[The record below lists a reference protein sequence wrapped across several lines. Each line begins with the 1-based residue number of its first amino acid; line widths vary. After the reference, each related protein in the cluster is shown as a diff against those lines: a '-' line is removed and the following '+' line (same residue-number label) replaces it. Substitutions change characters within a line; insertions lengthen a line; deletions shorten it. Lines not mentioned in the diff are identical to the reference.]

1 MGKTKDVTTETTRE
15 VHGTIFDDVFRTI
28 AQKMP
33 YLLIPLINEVFQ
45 TNYSEDI
52 HFQQLRNEHYEKFG
66 KIITD
71 SILQIENHTYHLEC
85 QSSLD
90 GRMVIRMF
98 EYDFSIALELA
109 QKNNETFE
117 IEFPQSCVLYIRNHR
132 KRSLPDYH
140 EAIVKFADGQQIVY
154 RVPILRA
161 QNYTV
166 DSIFEKR
173 LLILLPYHILR
184 YESFLKNSGSNTK
197 KLEQLLT
204 DYQKISSALEQ
215 CTNDKKSTLYIDM
228 ITLIEEIADHIIPKD
243 NEKIRERLGDIMGG
257 KILQLESERLLE
269 KGQLLG
275 EAKGRAAGQ
284 AEGRIQG
291 QAEGRIQGQA
301 EGRKTER
308 IEAIQNM
315 IKYDV
320 SKEKILQDYSEEEY
334 NEAIKSMLVEA

>member
-1 MGKTKDVTTETTRE
+1 MEKTKDVTSETNRE

-45 TNYSEDI
+45 TNYVEDI

-71 SILQIENHTYHLEC
+71 SILQIEDCTYHLEC

-90 GRMVIRMF
+90 GRMIIRMF

-132 KRSLPDYH
+132 ERSLPDYH
-140 EAIVKFADGQQIVY
+140 EAIVKFADGQQILY

-184 YESFLKNSGSNTK
+184 YESFLKNSGSNAK

-204 DYQKISSALEQ
+204 DYQKINNLLEH
-215 CTNDKKSTLYIDM
+215 CTDDKKSTLYIDM
-228 ITLIEEIADHIIPKD
+228 ITLIEKIADHIIPKD
-243 NEKIRERLGDIMGG
+243 NENVRERLGDIMGG

-284 AEGRIQG
+284 AEGRV
-291 QAEGRIQGQA
+291 QGQA

-315 IKYDV
+315 I
-320 SKEKILQDYSEEEY
+320 SLGLTKEKILTVYSEEEY
-334 NEAIKSMLVEA
+334 NEAVKTMLVEA

>member
-1 MGKTKDVTTETTRE
+1 MGKTKDVTTETIME

-71 SILQIENHTYHLEC
+71 SILQIEDHAYHLEC

-197 KLEQLLT
+197 KLKQLLT
-204 DYQKISSALEQ
+204 DYQKINDALEQ

-243 NEKIRERLGDIMGG
+243 NENVRERLGNIMGG
-257 KILQLESERLLE
+257 KILKLESERLLE

-275 EAKGRAAGQ
+275 EAKGRAAGL
-284 AEGRIQG
+284 
-291 QAEGRIQGQA
+291 IQGQA

>member
-33 YLLIPLINEVFQ
+33 SLLIPLINEVFQ
-45 TNYSEDI
+45 TNYPEDI
-52 HFQQLRNEHYEKFG
+52 HFQQLRNEHYERLG

-71 SILQIENHTYHLEC
+71 SILQIEDCTYHLEC

-109 QKNNETFE
+109 QKNNEIFE

-132 KRSLPDYH
+132 ERSLPDYH

-204 DYQKISSALEQ
+204 DYQKISDALEQ
-215 CTNDKKSTLYIDM
+215 CTDDQKSTLYIDM
-228 ITLIEEIADHIIPKD
+228 IALIEEIADYIIPKD
-243 NEKIRERLGDIMGG
+243 NEKVRERLGDIMGG

-275 EAKGRAAGQ
+275 EAKGRA
-284 AEGRIQG
+284 I
-291 QAEGRIQGQA
+291 GQA

-334 NEAIKSMLVEA
+334 NEAVKSMLVEA

>member
-1 MGKTKDVTTETTRE
+1 MGKTKDVTTETTKE
-15 VHGTIFDDVFRTI
+15 VCGTIFDDVFRTI

-33 YLLIPLINEVFQ
+33 FLLIPLINEVFQ
-45 TNYSEDI
+45 TNYPEDI
-52 HFQQLRNEHYEKFG
+52 HFQQLRNEHYEKLG

-71 SILQIENHTYHLEC
+71 SILQIEDCTYHLEC

-132 KRSLPDYH
+132 EHSLPDYH
-140 EAIVKFADGQQIVY
+140 EAIVKFADGQQILY

-184 YESFLKNSGSNTK
+184 YESFLKNSGNNTK

-204 DYQKISSALEQ
+204 DYQKISDALEQ
-215 CTNDKKSTLYIDM
+215 CSDNKKATLYIDM
-228 ITLIEEIADHIIPKD
+228 IKLIDEIADHIIAKD
-243 NEKIRERLGDIMGG
+243 NVKVRERLGDIMGG
-257 KILQLESERLLE
+257 KILQLESERLRE
-269 KGQLLG
+269 EVQK
-275 EAKGRAAGQ
+275 AD
-284 AEGRIQG
+284 
-291 QAEGRIQGQA
+291 
-301 EGRKTER
+301 R

-315 IKYDV
+315 IKYEV

-334 NEAIKSMLVEA
+334 EEAVKTMLVEA

>member
-1 MGKTKDVTTETTRE
+1 MGKTKDVTTEANKE

-52 HFQQLRNEHYEKFG
+52 HFQQLRNEHYEKIG

-71 SILQIENHTYHLEC
+71 SILQIEDHTYHLEC

-166 DSIFEKR
+166 DSIFEKK

-184 YESFLKNSGSNTK
+184 YESFLKNSGTNTE

-204 DYQKISSALEQ
+204 DYQKINDALEQ

-243 NEKIRERLGDIMGG
+243 NKNVRERLGDIMGG

-275 EAKGRAAGQ
+275 ETKGRAAGL
-284 AEGRIQG
+284 
-291 QAEGRIQGQA
+291 IQGQA

-315 IKYDV
+315 I
-320 SKEKILQDYSEEEY
+320 SLGLTKEKILTVYSEEEY
-334 NEAIKSMLVEA
+334 NEAVKAMLVEA

>member
-1 MGKTKDVTTETTRE
+1 MSG
-15 VHGTIFDDVFRTI
+15 I
-28 AQKMP
+28 
-33 YLLIPLINEVFQ
+33 
-45 TNYSEDI
+45 
-52 HFQQLRNEHYEKFG
+52 
-66 KIITD
+66 D
-71 SILQIENHTYHLEC
+71 SILQIEDCTYHLEC

-334 NEAIKSMLVEA
+334 NEALKSMLVEA

>member
-45 TNYSEDI
+45 TNYPEDI
-52 HFQQLRNEHYEKFG
+52 HFQQLRNEHYEKLG

-71 SILQIENHTYHLEC
+71 SILQIEDHTYHLEC

-132 KRSLPDYH
+132 ERSLPDYH
-140 EAIVKFADGQQIVY
+140 EAIVRFVDGQQILY

-184 YESFLKNSGSNTK
+184 YESFLKNSGTNSK

-204 DYQKISSALEQ
+204 DYQKISDALEQ
-215 CTNDKKSTLYIDM
+215 CTDDQKSTLYIDM
-228 ITLIEEIADHIIPKD
+228 IALIEEIADYIIPKD
-243 NEKIRERLGDIMGG
+243 NEKVRERLGDIMGG
-257 KILQLESERLLE
+257 KILKLESERLRE
-269 KGQLLG
+269 LG
-275 EAKGRAAGQ
+275 EAKGRADGL
-284 AEGRIQG
+284 
-291 QAEGRIQGQA
+291 IQGQA

>member
-1 MGKTKDVTTETTRE
+1 
-15 VHGTIFDDVFRTI
+15 
-28 AQKMP
+28 MP
-33 YLLIPLINEVFQ
+33 SLLIPLINEVFQ
-45 TNYSEDI
+45 TNYPEDI
-52 HFQQLRNEHYEKFG
+52 HFQQLRNEHYEKLG

-71 SILQIENHTYHLEC
+71 SILQIEDCTYHLEC

-140 EAIVKFADGQQIVY
+140 EAIVKFADGQQILY

-184 YESFLKNSGSNTK
+184 YESFLKNSGTNSK

-204 DYQKISSALEQ
+204 DYQKISDALEQ
-215 CTNDKKSTLYIDM
+215 CTDDKKSALYID
-228 ITLIEEIADHIIPKD
+228 IIILIEKIADHIIPKD
-243 NEKIRERLGDIMGG
+243 NENVRERLGDIMGG

-275 EAKGRAAGQ
+275 EAKGRAAGL
-284 AEGRIQG
+284 IQG

-334 NEAIKSMLVEA
+334 NEAVKSMLVEA

>member
-1 MGKTKDVTTETTRE
+1 MKC
-15 VHGTIFDDVFRTI
+15 FRRI
-28 AQKMP
+28 
-33 YLLIPLINEVFQ
+33 IPKISTF
-45 TNYSEDI
+45 SK
-52 HFQQLRNEHYEKFG
+52 LRNEHYEKLG

-71 SILQIENHTYHLEC
+71 SILQIEDHTYHLEC

-90 GRMVIRMF
+90 GQMVIRMF

-184 YESFLKNSGSNTK
+184 YESFLKNSGTNSK

-215 CTNDKKSTLYIDM
+215 CTDDKKSTLYIDM
-228 ITLIEEIADHIIPKD
+228 ITLIEEIADYIIPKD
-243 NEKIRERLGDIMGG
+243 NENVRERLGDIMGG

-275 EAKGRAAGQ
+275 EAK
-284 AEGRIQG
+284 
-291 QAEGRIQGQA
+291 
-301 EGRKTER
+301 GRKTER

>member
-1 MGKTKDVTTETTRE
+1 MGKTKDVTTETIRE

-33 YLLIPLINEVFQ
+33 SLLIPLINEVFQ

-52 HFQQLRNEHYEKFG
+52 HFQQLRNEHYEKLG

-71 SILQIENHTYHLEC
+71 SILQIEDHTYHLEC

-117 IEFPQSCVLYIRNHR
+117 IKFPQSCVLYIRNHR

-154 RVPILRA
+154 RVPLLRA

-204 DYQKISSALEQ
+204 DYQKINDALEQ

-228 ITLIEEIADHIIPKD
+228 ITLIEEIADYIIPKD
-243 NEKIRERLGDIMGG
+243 NKNVRERLGDIMGG

-275 EAKGRAAGQ
+275 EAKGRAMGQ
-284 AEGRIQG
+284 V
-291 QAEGRIQGQA
+291 
-301 EGRKTER
+301 EGRKAER

-315 IKYDV
+315 I
-320 SKEKILQDYSEEEY
+320 SLGLTKEKILTIYSEEEY
-334 NEAIKSMLVEA
+334 NEAVKSMLVEA

>member
-1 MGKTKDVTTETTRE
+1 MEKTKDVTSETNRE

-45 TNYSEDI
+45 TNYVEDI

-71 SILQIENHTYHLEC
+71 SILQIEDCTYHLEC

-132 KRSLPDYH
+132 ERSLPDYH
-140 EAIVKFADGQQIVY
+140 EAIVKFADGQQILY

-184 YESFLKNSGSNTK
+184 YESFLKNSGSNAK

-204 DYQKISSALEQ
+204 DYQKINNLLEH
-215 CTNDKKSTLYIDM
+215 CTDDKKSTLYIDM
-228 ITLIEEIADHIIPKD
+228 ITLIEKIADHIIPKD
-243 NEKIRERLGDIMGG
+243 NENVRERLGDIMGG

-275 EAKGRAAGQ
+275 EAKGRAAGL
-284 AEGRIQG
+284 
-291 QAEGRIQGQA
+291 IQGQA

-334 NEAIKSMLVEA
+334 NEAVKSMLVEA

>member
-1 MGKTKDVTTETTRE
+1 
-15 VHGTIFDDVFRTI
+15 
-28 AQKMP
+28 MP
-33 YLLIPLINEVFQ
+33 SLLIPLINEVFQ
-45 TNYSEDI
+45 TNYPEDI

-71 SILQIENHTYHLEC
+71 SILQIEDCTYHLEC

-132 KRSLPDYH
+132 ERSLPDYH
-140 EAIVKFADGQQIVY
+140 EAIVKFADGQQILY

-184 YESFLKNSGSNTK
+184 YESFLKNSGSNAK

-204 DYQKISSALEQ
+204 DYQKINNLLEH
-215 CTNDKKSTLYIDM
+215 CTDDKKSTLYIDM
-228 ITLIEEIADHIIPKD
+228 ITLIEKIADHIIPKD
-243 NEKIRERLGDIMGG
+243 NENVRERLGDIMGG

-291 QAEGRIQGQA
+291 QAEGR
-301 EGRKTER
+301 KTER

-315 IKYDV
+315 I
-320 SKEKILQDYSEEEY
+320 SLGLTKEKILTVYSEEEY
-334 NEAIKSMLVEA
+334 NEAVKTMLVEA

>member
-1 MGKTKDVTTETTRE
+1 MFIPQLLKVD
-15 VHGTIFDDVFRTI
+15 IFRI
-28 AQKMP
+28 IRLK
-33 YLLIPLINEVFQ
+33 
-45 TNYSEDI
+45 
-52 HFQQLRNEHYEKFG
+52 HFVDQRNEKVWHFLG
-66 KIITD
+66 
-71 SILQIENHTYHLEC
+71 
-85 QSSLD
+85 D
-90 GRMVIRMF
+90 G
-98 EYDFSIALELA
+98 S
-109 QKNNETFE
+109 KN
-117 IEFPQSCVLYIRNHR
+117 
-132 KRSLPDYH
+132 
-140 EAIVKFADGQQIVY
+140 
-154 RVPILRA
+154 
-161 QNYTV
+161 
-166 DSIFEKR
+166 IFEKR

-291 QAEGRIQGQA
+291 QAEGR
-301 EGRKTER
+301 KTER

>member
-1 MGKTKDVTTETTRE
+1 MEKTKDVTSETNRE

-45 TNYSEDI
+45 TNYAEDI

-71 SILQIENHTYHLEC
+71 SILQIEDCTYHLEC

-132 KRSLPDYH
+132 EHSLPDYH
-140 EAIVKFADGQQIVY
+140 EAIVKFADGQQILY

-184 YESFLKNSGSNTK
+184 YESFLKNSGSNAK

-204 DYQKISSALEQ
+204 DYQKINNLLEH
-215 CTNDKKSTLYIDM
+215 CTDDKKSTLYIDM
-228 ITLIEEIADHIIPKD
+228 ITLIEKIADHIIPKD
-243 NEKIRERLGDIMGG
+243 NENVRERLGDIMGG

-291 QAEGRIQGQA
+291 QAEGR
-301 EGRKTER
+301 KTER

-315 IKYDV
+315 I
-320 SKEKILQDYSEEEY
+320 SLGLTKEKILTVYSEEEY
-334 NEAIKSMLVEA
+334 NEAVKTMLVEA

>member
-1 MGKTKDVTTETTRE
+1 MGKTKDVTTETTKE
-15 VHGTIFDDVFRTI
+15 VCGTIFDDVFRTI

-33 YLLIPLINEVFQ
+33 FLLIPLINEVFQ
-45 TNYSEDI
+45 TNYPEDI
-52 HFQQLRNEHYEKFG
+52 HFQQLRNEHYEKLG

-71 SILQIENHTYHLEC
+71 SILQIEDCTYHLEC

-117 IEFPQSCVLYIRNHR
+117 IEFPQSCVLYIRNYREH
-132 KRSLPDYH
+132 SLPDYH
-140 EAIVKFADGQQIVY
+140 EAIVKFADGQQILY

-184 YESFLKNSGSNTK
+184 YESFLKNSGNNTK

-204 DYQKISSALEQ
+204 DYQKISDALEQ
-215 CTNDKKSTLYIDM
+215 CSDNKKATLYIDM
-228 ITLIEEIADHIIPKD
+228 IKLIDEIADHIIPKD
-243 NEKIRERLGDIMGG
+243 NVKVRERLGDIMGG
-257 KILQLESERLLE
+257 KILQLESERLRE
-269 KGQLLG
+269 EVQK
-275 EAKGRAAGQ
+275 AD
-284 AEGRIQG
+284 
-291 QAEGRIQGQA
+291 
-301 EGRKTER
+301 R

-315 IKYDV
+315 IKYEV

-334 NEAIKSMLVEA
+334 EEAVKTMLVEA

>member
-1 MGKTKDVTTETTRE
+1 MEKTKDVTSETNRE

-45 TNYSEDI
+45 TNYAEDI

-71 SILQIENHTYHLEC
+71 SILQIEDCTYHLEC

-132 KRSLPDYH
+132 ERSLPDYH
-140 EAIVKFADGQQIVY
+140 EAIVKFADGQQILY

-184 YESFLKNSGSNTK
+184 YESFLKNSGSNAK

-204 DYQKISSALEQ
+204 DYQKINNLLEH
-215 CTNDKKSTLYIDM
+215 CTDDKKSTLYIDM
-228 ITLIEEIADHIIPKD
+228 ITLIEKIADHIIPKD
-243 NEKIRERLGDIMGG
+243 NENVRERLGDIMGG

-291 QAEGRIQGQA
+291 QAEGR
-301 EGRKTER
+301 KTER

-315 IKYDV
+315 I
-320 SKEKILQDYSEEEY
+320 SLGLTKEKILTIYSEEEY
-334 NEAIKSMLVEA
+334 NEAIKSMLVEV

>member
-45 TNYSEDI
+45 TNYPEDI
-52 HFQQLRNEHYEKFG
+52 HFQQLRNEHYEKLG

-71 SILQIENHTYHLEC
+71 SILQIEDHTYHLEC

-334 NEAIKSMLVEA
+334 QKAEQQLLVTV

>member
-1 MGKTKDVTTETTRE
+1 MGKTKDVTTETTRD

-52 HFQQLRNEHYEKFG
+52 HFQQLRNEHYEKLG

-71 SILQIENHTYHLEC
+71 SILQIEDHTYHLEC

-140 EAIVKFADGQQIVY
+140 EAIVKFADGQQIVC

-184 YESFLKNSGSNTK
+184 YESF
-197 KLEQLLT
+197 
-204 DYQKISSALEQ
+204 ALEQ
-215 CTNDKKSTLYIDM
+215 CTDDQKSTLYIDM
-228 ITLIEEIADHIIPKD
+228 IALIEEIADYIIPKD
-243 NEKIRERLGDIMGG
+243 NKNVRERLGDIMGG
-257 KILQLESERLLE
+257 KILQLESERLRE
-269 KGQLLG
+269 
-275 EAKGRAAGQ
+275 E
-284 AEGRIQG
+284 
-291 QAEGRIQGQA
+291 
-301 EGRKTER
+301 ER
-308 IEAIQNM
+308 IDAIRNM

>member
-1 MGKTKDVTTETTRE
+1 MGKTKDVTTETTKE
-15 VHGTIFDDVFRTI
+15 VCGTIFDDVFRTI

-33 YLLIPLINEVFQ
+33 FLLIPLINEVFQ

-71 SILQIENHTYHLEC
+71 SILQIEDHTYHLEC

-132 KRSLPDYH
+132 EHSLPDYH
-140 EAIVKFADGQQIVY
+140 EAIVKFADGQQILY
-154 RVPILRA
+154 RLPILRA

-166 DSIFEKR
+166 DSIFEKQ

-184 YESFLKNSGSNTK
+184 YESYLKNSGSNTK

-204 DYQKISSALEQ
+204 DYQKISDALEQ
-215 CTNDKKSTLYIDM
+215 CSDNKKATLYIDM
-228 ITLIEEIADHIIPKD
+228 IKLIDDIADHIIPKD
-243 NEKIRERLGDIMGG
+243 NVKVRERLGDLMGG
-257 KILQLESERLLE
+257 KILQLESERLRE
-269 KGQLLG
+269 EGQ
-275 EAKGRAAGQ
+275 
-284 AEGRIQG
+284 
-291 QAEGRIQGQA
+291 
-301 EGRKTER
+301 KTER
-308 IEAIQNM
+308 IRAIQNM
-315 IKYDV
+315 I
-320 SKEKILQDYSEEEY
+320 SLGLTKEKILTKYSEEEY
-334 NEAIKSMLVEA
+334 EEAEKAMLVEM

>member
-1 MGKTKDVTTETTRE
+1 MWKHKSG
-15 VHGTIFDDVFRTI
+15 I
-28 AQKMP
+28 
-33 YLLIPLINEVFQ
+33 
-45 TNYSEDI
+45 
-52 HFQQLRNEHYEKFG
+52 
-66 KIITD
+66 
-71 SILQIENHTYHLEC
+71 
-85 QSSLD
+85 
-90 GRMVIRMF
+90 
-98 EYDFSIALELA
+98 
-109 QKNNETFE
+109 FE

-154 RVPILRA
+154 RVPLLRA

-243 NEKIRERLGDIMGG
+243 NEKVRERLCDIMGG

-275 EAKGRAAGQ
+275 EAKGRAA
-284 AEGRIQG
+284 G

>member
-52 HFQQLRNEHYEKFG
+52 HFQQLRNEHYEKLG

-71 SILQIENHTYHLEC
+71 SILQIEDHTYHLEC

-184 YESFLKNSGSNTK
+184 YESFLKNSGTNSK

-204 DYQKISSALEQ
+204 DYQKISDALEQ
-215 CTNDKKSTLYIDM
+215 CTDDKKSTLYIDM
-228 ITLIEEIADHIIPKD
+228 IALIEEIADYIIPKD
-243 NEKIRERLGDIMGG
+243 NEKVRERLGDIMGG
-257 KILQLESERLLE
+257 KILKLESERLRE
-269 KGQLLG
+269 LG
-275 EAKGRAAGQ
+275 EAKGR
-284 AEGRIQG
+284 
-291 QAEGRIQGQA
+291 AEGRIQGQA

-334 NEAIKSMLVEA
+334 NEAVKSMLVEA

>member
-1 MGKTKDVTTETTRE
+1 MGKTKDVTTETTKE

-71 SILQIENHTYHLEC
+71 SILQIEDHTYHLEC

-140 EAIVKFADGQQIVY
+140 EAIVKFADGQQIVC

-204 DYQKISSALEQ
+204 DYQKISDALEQ
-215 CTNDKKSTLYIDM
+215 CTDDQKSTLYIDM
-228 ITLIEEIADHIIPKD
+228 IALIEEIADYIIPKD
-243 NEKIRERLGDIMGG
+243 NEKVRERLGDIMGG
-257 KILQLESERLLE
+257 KILKLESERLRE
-269 KGQLLG
+269 LG
-275 EAKGRAAGQ
+275 EAKGR
-284 AEGRIQG
+284 
-291 QAEGRIQGQA
+291 AEGRIQGQA

>member
-1 MGKTKDVTTETTRE
+1 MGKTKDVTTEANKE

-52 HFQQLRNEHYEKFG
+52 HFQQLRNEHYEKIG

-71 SILQIENHTYHLEC
+71 SILQIEDHTYHLEC

-154 RVPILRA
+154 CVLILRA

-166 DSIFEKR
+166 DSIFEKK

-184 YESFLKNSGSNTK
+184 YESFLKNSGTNTE

-204 DYQKISSALEQ
+204 DYQKINDALEQ

-243 NEKIRERLGDIMGG
+243 NKNVRERLGDIMGG

-275 EAKGRAAGQ
+275 ETKGRAAGL
-284 AEGRIQG
+284 
-291 QAEGRIQGQA
+291 IQGQA

-315 IKYDV
+315 I
-320 SKEKILQDYSEEEY
+320 SLGLTKEKILTVYSEEEY
-334 NEAIKSMLVEA
+334 NEAVKAMLVEA

>member
-1 MGKTKDVTTETTRE
+1 M
-15 VHGTIFDDVFRTI
+15 
-28 AQKMP
+28 
-33 YLLIPLINEVFQ
+33 
-45 TNYSEDI
+45 
-52 HFQQLRNEHYEKFG
+52 
-66 KIITD
+66 
-71 SILQIENHTYHLEC
+71 
-85 QSSLD
+85 
-90 GRMVIRMF
+90 
-98 EYDFSIALELA
+98 
-109 QKNNETFE
+109 
-117 IEFPQSCVLYIRNHR
+117 
-132 KRSLPDYH
+132 
-140 EAIVKFADGQQIVY
+140 
-154 RVPILRA
+154 
-161 QNYTV
+161 
-166 DSIFEKR
+166 
-173 LLILLPYHILR
+173 
-184 YESFLKNSGSNTK
+184 
-197 KLEQLLT
+197 

-291 QAEGRIQGQA
+291 QAEGR
-301 EGRKTER
+301 KTER

>member
-1 MGKTKDVTTETTRE
+1 MEKTKDVTSETNRE

-45 TNYSEDI
+45 TNYAEDI

-71 SILQIENHTYHLEC
+71 SILQIEDHTYHLEC

-132 KRSLPDYH
+132 ERSLPDYH
-140 EAIVKFADGQQIVY
+140 EAIVKFADGQQILY

-184 YESFLKNSGSNTK
+184 YESFLKNSSSNAK

-204 DYQKISSALEQ
+204 DYQKINNLLEH
-215 CTNDKKSTLYIDM
+215 CTDDKKSTLYIDM
-228 ITLIEEIADHIIPKD
+228 ITLIEKIADHIIPKD
-243 NEKIRERLGDIMGG
+243 NENVRERLGDIMGG

-291 QAEGRIQGQA
+291 QAEGR
-301 EGRKTER
+301 KTER

-315 IKYDV
+315 I
-320 SKEKILQDYSEEEY
+320 SLGLTKEKILTVYSEEEY
-334 NEAIKSMLVEA
+334 NEAVKTMLVEA